1 MLDNVRQN
9 LKCRTFKDMPDI
21 VDTINMV
28 KNMRF
33 MPFPIS
39 ETKFKCNQV
48 NNHCDIMIEM
58 LLHTMTLQE
67 PAINFMKTL
76 LLPHYITYTDLGLPD
91 AMQYINRHHFIQRS
105 MGPDPFLQMI
115 GEFRRCMNDMLK
127 FQVFQSSQESF
138 GFLGLFKNFGRRGH
152 PVTPFHFLIPHA

>member
-1 MLDNVRQN
+1 MLDNVGQN

-58 LLHTMTLQE
+58 LLHTLTFHVSSTSFFLWVGLELQD
-67 PAINFMKTL
+67 
-76 LLPHYITYTDLGLPD
+76 TYRNQP
-91 AMQYINRHHFIQRS
+91 
-105 MGPDPFLQMI
+105 
-115 GEFRRCMNDMLK
+115 
-127 FQVFQSSQESF
+127 
-138 GFLGLFKNFGRRGH
+138 
-152 PVTPFHFLIPHA
+152 